1 MTVYMFCFMR
11 TREEEYK
18 LTNTLFNEGRDHPQG
33 LVPYNL
39 SDATFEVDTH
49 SAVLMVMVM
58 PDLRRWE
65 RGAKKYFAKF
75 LEIISWRSA
84 DEKAL
89 RKFEC
94 MNRGQSC
101 MRCCAIHTFRT
112 V

>member
-1 MTVYMFCFMR
+1 MFCFMR
-11 TREEEYK
+11 TGEEEYQ
-18 LTNTLFNEGRDHPQG
+18 LTNTPFNEGRDHPQE

-49 SAVLMVMVM
+49 SAVLMLMVM

-65 RGAKKYFAKF
+65 RGERKYLAKL

-94 MNRGQSC
+94 MDREQSC
-101 MRCCAIHTFRT
+101 MRCYAIHTIRT
-112 V
+112 F